1 MDTRAGRDRNSF
13 AFRSTRVNLT
23 YDGTWRS
30 LRTFALAGRF
40 LAAVTH
46 FVLQVGGRPAFV
58 AQTSASSVVPE
69 TFP

>member
-1 MDTRAGRDRNSF
+1 M
-13 AFRSTRVNLT
+13 NLT